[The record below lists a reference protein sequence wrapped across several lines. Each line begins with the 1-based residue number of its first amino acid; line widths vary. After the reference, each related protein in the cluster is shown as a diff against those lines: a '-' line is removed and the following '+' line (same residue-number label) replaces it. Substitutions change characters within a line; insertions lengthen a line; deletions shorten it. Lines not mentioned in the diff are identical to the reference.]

1 MTTPNAFRPARLGT
15 SCFAGPG
22 STFAAGWHNLGEGN
36 AADTAES
43 RRVAA
48 VPDAARLMCITTGGR
63 ARSGS
68 SRASLLPGA
77 EAALDAASLMHARAG
92 GGNSSCEGLA
102 AAGAPAGAWACAGTE
117 WVCGSA

>member
-1 MTTPNAFRPARLGT
+1 MGT

-48 VPDAARLMCITTGGR
+48 VPDAAKLNPSEASHDRRQAGATTRSPVSSSCGGGGGGGGR
-63 ARSGS
+63 AS
-68 SRASLLPGA
+68 S
-77 EAALDAASLMHARAG
+77 
-92 GGNSSCEGLA
+92 
-102 AAGAPAGAWACAGTE
+102 PA
-117 WVCGSA
+117 